1 MAAYETEV
9 TGDLA
14 SNSLGP
20 LELAN
25 LESNLSESSPLSSS
39 SSATKVVRTELG
51 AERKRRRPDP
61 EEGV

>member
-1 MAAYETEV
+1 MAAAYE

-14 SNSLGP
+14 SNS

-25 LESNLSESSPLSSS
+25 LESNLLSEEEPSPLLLSS
-39 SSATKVVRTELG
+39 TKAARTELG

-61 EEGV
+61 EEGM